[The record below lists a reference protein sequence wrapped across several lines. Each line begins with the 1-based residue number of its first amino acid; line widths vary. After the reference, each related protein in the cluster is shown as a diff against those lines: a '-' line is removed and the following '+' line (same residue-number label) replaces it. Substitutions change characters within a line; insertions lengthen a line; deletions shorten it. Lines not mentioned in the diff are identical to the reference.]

1 MTWRRLGDRIRS
13 LRERR
18 GLTREALAVLTGL
31 SAVYIK
37 KIESGERLAPS
48 MPTLARI
55 AKALGASLHVELI
68 ERLSH
73 PRRKH

>member
-1 MTWRRLGDRIRS
+1 MATFSFS
-13 LRERR
+13 LLLE
-18 GLTREALAVLTGL
+18 LSREALAVLTGV

-37 KIESGERLAPS
+37 KIESGEQLAPS
-48 MPTLARI
+48 MPTLVRI
-55 AKALGASLHVELI
+55 AKALGGSLRVELI